1 MDTRTSAPQHISN
14 SSLDL
19 VTVVPTL
26 SERERIRIE
35 FYKTYDVMTGVRI
48 AATLGGFFGLMVIL
62 VVYKSKC
69 KSRSLSDEHLEA
81 AITAAVTE
89 EEEMDT
95 LAALNSG
102 NFSMFGGP
110 RRSLG
115 NMSAPAYTRFSSF
128 AGSYSGMVNA
138 PRARGRVSLPTT
150 DKFHYYSNI
159 SSPRHDYR
167 SYNEEEEEGN
177 EGGEDEYVSNLL
189 TIPRHSRRLSSITVS
204 SSDTSYLERRGS
216 ALEMG
221 LPVLP
226 SNSRIPP
233 RISRAPPDVKKSSEW
248 DFYYPIDIR
257 VIQPTPTM
265 SPCDS
270 EVTLYDHP
278 HNTPEPFSRLPSVS
292 LTPPS
297 PKGLEVPK
305 LAPLASITS
314 CSGIESEMGSDSV
327 FLDPEVIDT
336 EDEMEE
342 FSLDSE
348 AEGDLSEP
356 RHPPSPPSTDISNGQ
371 KRRFSV
377 PSSLQPAP
385 PDEKRPTKCSSK
397 NPRTVLISNPDEDQ
411 YPSCSKSCTT
421 FQSAERN
428 SPSSDERTLREDMS
442 RRPKLPLPPDEDIP
456 DTSIQRD
463 CTVTIEEDD
472 VPLPLVLP
480 KHTNET
486 QDVLSLEETS
496 AEDESLQ
503 GRTFVHEALIEE
515 IPVIVE
521 SKLTDDESSMSG
533 GGSDLELR
541 SMQNTP
547 KLIAQKSKSDPSIS
561 EEHHGTTIMTL
572 TLATS
577 LSCDQLVKHLQM
589 KEKQTLAS
597 NSIHFLPWPQETL
610 F

>member
-128 AGSYSGMVNA
+128 AGSKYG
-138 PRARGRVSLPTT
+138 L
-150 DKFHYYSNI
+150 I
-159 SSPRHDYR
+159 
-167 SYNEEEEEGN
+167 EEEEGN

-233 RISRAPPDVKKSSEW
+233 RIRRAPPDVKKSSEW

-442 RRPKLPLPPDEDIP
+442 RRPKLPLPLDEDIP

>member
-1 MDTRTSAPQHISN
+1 
-14 SSLDL
+14 
-19 VTVVPTL
+19 
-26 SERERIRIE
+26 
-35 FYKTYDVMTGVRI
+35 
-48 AATLGGFFGLMVIL
+48 
-62 VVYKSKC
+62 
-69 KSRSLSDEHLEA
+69 
-81 AITAAVTE
+81 
-89 EEEMDT
+89 
-95 LAALNSG
+95 
-102 NFSMFGGP
+102 
-110 RRSLG
+110 
-115 NMSAPAYTRFSSF
+115 
-128 AGSYSGMVNA
+128 
-138 PRARGRVSLPTT
+138 
-150 DKFHYYSNI
+150 
-159 SSPRHDYR
+159 
-167 SYNEEEEEGN
+167 
-177 EGGEDEYVSNLL
+177 
-189 TIPRHSRRLSSITVS
+189 
-204 SSDTSYLERRGS
+204 
-216 ALEMG
+216 
-221 LPVLP
+221 
-226 SNSRIPP
+226 
-233 RISRAPPDVKKSSEW
+233 
-248 DFYYPIDIR
+248 
-257 VIQPTPTM
+257 
-265 SPCDS
+265 
-270 EVTLYDHP
+270 
-278 HNTPEPFSRLPSVS
+278 
-292 LTPPS
+292 
-297 PKGLEVPK
+297 
-305 LAPLASITS
+305 
-314 CSGIESEMGSDSV
+314 V

-442 RRPKLPLPPDEDIP
+442 RRPKLPLPLDEDIP